1 MISNAVLAVMLVL
14 SGLTLPPLGR
24 SASSQANCFET
35 PDAEGMTVFGP
46 MREKALDWDRFLLG
60 PLIREIAGEQLEA
73 YRRVEGIPLEFMLA
87 QEGSGALQ
95 SGGWQR
101 LRQSGAAG
109 SLQPHPCGRSVQAF
123 VKDLAGHGLS
133 EWLLP
138 DWVLEYNRKGKVVA
152 PLGCPP
158 ERPGS
163 GGTGEFGLGE
173 LGSPAAL
180 FRPKPGPQGLSR
192 DRDGWK
198 SQDSRPPRTHLGG
211 TQDRMPQES
220 RHPAFRVSDLRVR
233 ARPQDRQDPQIGL
246 PVTLRLKSIRSDTA
260 FRPALGG
267 AARASA
273 MPARLSVRCHV

>member
-1 MISNAVLAVMLVL
+1 MISNAVLAVMLLL
-14 SGLTLPPLGR
+14 SGLALPPLGR
-24 SASSQANCFET
+24 SASSQANCFEA
-35 PDAEGMTVFGP
+35 PEAEGTTVFGP

-152 PLGCPP
+152 RWDVPLNAPVRAVQGNSVWVSWDPQPLCSDQSLDLKVYLVIGTDGSLKTAA
-158 ERPGS
+158 RPGLIS
-163 GGTGEFGLGE
+163 EGRKIECPRSPDIPHSEFLICE
-173 LGSPAAL
+173 
-180 FRPKPGPQGLSR
+180 
-192 DRDGWK
+192 
-198 SQDSRPPRTHLGG
+198 
-211 TQDRMPQES
+211 
-220 RHPAFRVSDLRVR
+220 
-233 ARPQDRQDPQIGL
+233 
-246 PVTLRLKSIRSDTA
+246 
-260 FRPALGG
+260 
-267 AARASA
+267 
-273 MPARLSVRCHV
+273 SVRDLKTRKTRRLAYQLPCD